1 MHIPPNKLVRRK
13 KYYNEMCKLL
23 MDKHGL
29 DTFGSLIYELA
40 DIMER
45 EYIQG
50 AIDVRARR
58 AYGRCW

>member
-1 MHIPPNKLVRRK
+1 
-13 KYYNEMCKLL
+13 